1 MKKKKPLTAFFLLIT
16 VFVFAKTNFKFKPL
30 STLALEAG
38 DDSDHEDNNAN
49 NVDNGYGAFHLYLS

>member
-1 MKKKKPLTAFFLLIT
+1 MKKKKPLTALFFADNGFC
-16 VFVFAKTNFKFKPL
+16 VCEKYFKFKPL

-49 NVDNGYGAFHLYLS
+49 NVENGIFHYLSI